1 MNYETSGKLQHG
13 LVNKLNDAIRDNPLA
28 AGLIGAGLCWMLF
41 SKVKPP
47 ALGGIT
53 EALKGAAD
61 SVGAAA
67 SAGGSS
73 VASAA
78 SKAGSQIAE
87 AAGHVKDTATD
98 TLSRINLPDAPSIV
112 AEADETVRTALRSS
126 AEAGKRY
133 GTKVQH
139 TLSET
144 LERQPLLLGAIGLAI
159 GAGIASAFASTRIE
173 NELMGEQGSAARAKL
188 QDFAEETKDFAATR
202 AKEVLDAVK
211 DEAKAQGF
219 TAEAAKA
226 AFQDVSKKAKDV
238 AGAAPQAV
246 RNRTS

>member
-1 MNYETSGKLQHG
+1 MNYETRRRHQVG
-13 LVNKLNDAIRDNPLA
+13 LVDKVNNAIRDNPLA

-47 ALGGIT
+47 ALGGTT
-53 EALKGAAD
+53 EALKGAVN

-78 SKAGSQIAE
+78 GKAGSHIAE
-87 AAGHVKDTATD
+87 AAGQVKEAASDA
-98 TLSRINLPDAPSIV
+98 LSKISPSDAPRI
-112 AEADETVRTALRSS
+112 ADAGEAIRAGFRSS
-126 AEAGKRY
+126 VDAGRHY
-133 GTKVQH
+133 GGAVQQ
-139 TLSET
+139 TLSEN
-144 LERQPLLLGAIGLAI
+144 LQRQPLLLGALGLAI

-226 AFQDVSKKAKDV
+226 AFQDISKKTKDV
-238 AGAAPQAV
+238 AGAAQQAV